1 MMKTLLALAFS
12 AALCGWALADA
23 GLVTTRTI
31 YPGQEVLPEALRRV
45 EMRAG
50 LSGRDMAR
58 NTNEVAG
65 MIASRTILPGRAIT
79 LSMLRKPYLIEAGK
93 PVRVQY
99 AHAGLTISIAA
110 VPLGSGGAGDMIQL
124 RNPGSGKSI
133 SGRVLADGTVMV
145 GP

>member
-1 MMKTLLALAFS
+1 MKTQLALGFY

-23 GLVTTRTI
+23 GLIATRTI
-31 YPGQEVLPEALRRV
+31 YPGQEILPEALRRI
-45 EMRAG
+45 ELRTG
-50 LSGRDMAR
+50 LPGTDMAR
-58 NTNEVAG
+58 DPNEVAG

-79 LSMLRKPYLIEAGK
+79 LSMLRKPYLIKAGE
-93 PVRVQY
+93 PVQVQY
-99 AHAGLTISIAA
+99 AHAGLIISLAA
-110 VPLGSGGAGDMIQL
+110 VPLGPGGAGDMIQL

>member
-1 MMKTLLALAFS
+1 MMRLALALY
-12 AALCGWALADA
+12 AALCVCAQADP

-31 YPGQEVLPEALRRV
+31 YPGQEILPEALRRV
-45 EMRAG
+45 ELRAG
-50 LSGRDMAR
+50 LPGTDMAR
-58 NTNEVAG
+58 NASEVAG

-93 PVRVQY
+93 SVRVQY
-99 AHAGLTISIAA
+99 AHAGLTISLAA
-110 VPLGSGGAGDMIQL
+110 LPLGSGGAGDMIQL